1 VSSLPAAITP
11 QTQPS
16 ECFVSLF
23 ATESGFIRAKSNT
36 RSPQTTQPIGTP
48 FLSARTY
55 SNQYD
60 DHLNAA
66 TFDLNTTFDDNYL
79 FGSDFTLFDN
89 VELNKSLVTP
99 DTTVQSFDSFLT
111 QAEDFLDLS
120 ELLGNSPTSSTISPI
135 TQAPSPVA
143 SGSEGHSPLSFAECY
158 NENPGLTPVSSTTTT
173 PPTQLLLT
181 PTDTNA
187 PIHLFPPLGQSGLSF
202 SVTNTPNSTVST
214 TSSRTKRKASEIQES
229 PRPKELVDTT
239 VLSDDDEKEV
249 RRKRNTAAARRYR
262 QKKQDRMT
270 ELEEEL
276 AEERKQKD
284 MWRQE
289 AQRYKMEAEKWKA
302 MAEFMQQQ
310 QAMK

>member
-1 VSSLPAAITP
+1 MIAQKTEGNQRKWSL
-11 QTQPS
+11 S
-16 ECFVSLF
+16 EVEVNQALL
-23 ATESGFIRAKSNT
+23 R
-36 RSPQTTQPIGTP
+36 TTQPIGTP

-60 DHLNAA
+60 EHLNAA
-66 TFDLNTTFDDNYL
+66 TFDLDNSTFDDNYL

-99 DTTVQSFDSFLT
+99 DTTVQSFDSFL
-111 QAEDFLDLS
+111 AEAQDFLVLS
-120 ELLGNSPTSSTISPI
+120 ELLDDSPTSSTISPI
-135 TQAPSPVA
+135 TQAPSSVA
-143 SGSEGHSPLSFAECY
+143 SGSEEHSPLSFAECY

-181 PTDTNA
+181 PTDTHA
-187 PIHLFPPLGQSGLSF
+187 PMHLFPPIGQSGLNF
-202 SVTNTPNSTVST
+202 SVTNTPKSTVSS
-214 TSSRTKRKASEIQES
+214 TSSRTKRKASEIEES

-276 AEERKQKD
+276 AEERKQKE

-289 AQRYKMEAEKWKA
+289 AQRFKMEAEKWKA

-310 QAMK
+310 QALK

>member
-1 VSSLPAAITP
+1 MFCESLPPSRT
-11 QTQPS
+11 TQPS
-16 ECFVSLF
+16 
-23 ATESGFIRAKSNT
+23 
-36 RSPQTTQPIGTP
+36 QPIGTP

-66 TFDLNTTFDDNYL
+66 TFDLDNTTFDDNYL

-99 DTTVQSFDSFLT
+99 DTTVQSFDSFLALT

-120 ELLGNSPTSSTISPI
+120 ELLDNSPTSSTISPI

-187 PIHLFPPLGQSGLSF
+187 PIHLFPPLGQSSLSF

-214 TSSRTKRKASEIQES
+214 TSSRTKRKASEIEES